1 MGEEK
6 TLFRFLSDDEFR
18 ALPIDDKLTYV
29 ILAAQ
34 ELEERQKGLRTL
46 IRSLSDELPK
56 R

>member
-18 ALPIDDKLTYV
+18 ALPIDDKLMYV
-29 ILAAQ
+29 TLAAQ
-34 ELEERQKGLRTL
+34 ELEERQKELRML
-46 IRSLSDELPK
+46 IKSLNVEFPK